1 MKFSLKGL
9 LTIIAAASTL
19 VLAGC
24 GEKATDTSKV

>member
-9 LTIIAAASTL
+9 LTIAAAASAL

-24 GEKATDTSKV
+24 GDKEVDTSKV